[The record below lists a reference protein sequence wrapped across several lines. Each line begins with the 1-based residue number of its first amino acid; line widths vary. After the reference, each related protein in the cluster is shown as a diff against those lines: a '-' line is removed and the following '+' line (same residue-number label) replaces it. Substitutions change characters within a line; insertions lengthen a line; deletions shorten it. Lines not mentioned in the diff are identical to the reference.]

1 MVCQK
6 MYYGTLYVELSVEAA
21 ISLSFYSD
29 RLKIPFFLLPRLYE
43 RKVDFTVEKN
53 VLKLMGETFILNL
66 V

>member
-29 RLKIPFFLLPRLYE
+29 RLKIPFFYFLDFMREKLTLLW
-43 RKVDFTVEKN
+43 KK
-53 VLKLMGETFILNL
+53 MS
-66 V
+66 